1 MISTGSKM
9 SSGVFQLFS
18 QLGSQT
24 ADLLRKTAWHW
35 ELAGP
40 LISTLLPTQFDIDPL
55 VACTQFKE
63 RLALPNTTILDAV
76 YYANSSTVTTLGT
89 CSPSADIE
97 VPLCR
102 VQFIVNTSDSSAIT
116 AEAWLP
122 TEWNGRFL
130 ALGNGGLGGC
140 KPRILRPHENP
151 DSSFQFFHHIGI
163 DYSSLTY
170 GTRQHFAS
178 VASNNGH
185 DGNSGKDFLNPE
197 VLNDFTSRSIHV
209 ETVVGK
215 QLVEHHYGRPH
226 RNSYYL
232 GCSTGGRQGTYAAL
246 HYPDDFD
253 GIIAGAPA
261 TNFHNLQGW
270 TGMLTLHVGAPNPSE
285 STSFIPAN
293 LWDVVGEEVLR
304 QCDEL
309 DGVKDRV
316 ITEPDACEFRPEAL
330 QCSTKRTKNCL
341 TVPQVEALRKIYEP
355 LYGKNGEL
363 LYPRFDPG
371 AESAPYAKSLVF
383 GGAPFSYL
391 EVRNSQTL

>member
-1 MISTGSKM
+1 M
-9 SSGVFQLFS
+9 SSGVSQLFS

-140 KPRILRPHENP
+140 KPRILRTQIAHFN
-151 DSSFQFFHHIGI
+151 FF
-163 DYSSLTY
+163 T
-170 GTRQHFAS
+170 T
-178 VASNNGH
+178 
-185 DGNSGKDFLNPE
+185 
-197 VLNDFTSRSIHV
+197 
-209 ETVVGK
+209 
-215 QLVEHHYGRPH
+215 
-226 RNSYYL
+226 
-232 GCSTGGRQGTYAAL
+232 
-246 HYPDDFD
+246 
-253 GIIAGAPA
+253 
-261 TNFHNLQGW
+261 
-270 TGMLTLHVGAPNPSE
+270 
-285 STSFIPAN
+285 
-293 LWDVVGEEVLR
+293 
-304 QCDEL
+304 
-309 DGVKDRV
+309 
-316 ITEPDACEFRPEAL
+316 
-330 QCSTKRTKNCL
+330 
-341 TVPQVEALRKIYEP
+341 
-355 LYGKNGEL
+355 
-363 LYPRFDPG
+363 
-371 AESAPYAKSLVF
+371 
-383 GGAPFSYL
+383 
-391 EVRNSQTL
+391 